1 MRNDDFPSIHTNVR
15 ASLLNQNFL
24 IRKAADGC
32 PGDGPAPQ
40 VNTNTWHHQ
49 PAI

>member
-1 MRNDDFPSIHTNVR
+1 MRNDDFPLEHAGVR
-15 ASLLNQNFL
+15 ESLLNQNFL

-49 PAI
+49 PAS